1 MFNKCTAHQIII
13 ADTLFQ
19 MIPSPDWIVGV
30 SNENLCLSNGSWTD
44 HRTIDLYP
52 ADAGVDRYGKWLSL
66 HGNIYFKRHKCDL
79 SKMKRIFIIR
89 VKSFFYKTLFSV
101 DSSTIH
107 QILQDH
113 EWRFNGSHQV
123 IQMTRNLHFGM

>member
-1 MFNKCTAHQIII
+1 MFNKCTCFAHQIII

-52 ADAGVDRYGKWLSL
+52 ADAGVDRYGKCLSM
-66 HGNIYFKRHKCDL
+66 HVRIYLKN
-79 SKMKRIFIIR
+79 
-89 VKSFFYKTLFSV
+89 T
-101 DSSTIH
+101 
-107 QILQDH
+107 
-113 EWRFNGSHQV
+113 
-123 IQMTRNLHFGM
+123 

>member
-1 MFNKCTAHQIII
+1 
-13 ADTLFQ
+13 

-52 ADAGVDRYGKWLSL
+52 ADAGVDRYGKCLSM
-66 HGNIYFKRHKCDL
+66 HVRIYLKKNEMYTYETNQ
-79 SKMKRIFIIR
+79 K
-89 VKSFFYKTLFSV
+89 FFDNTFFSV
-101 DSSTIH
+101 GSSTIH